1 MHRARTR
8 ALRPPTER
16 ALPPGASALAEFYR
30 EEFLKHHRCLHAQR
44 EYYSEQ
50 AIAGMERAL
59 LRIVAEMD
67 TLTAAGGD
75 DVVERLLRELD
86 VVTGLSAWSDSRTS
100 H

>member
-8 ALRPPTER
+8 ASRLPTDGPM
-16 ALPPGASALAEFYR
+16 PPGASALSEFYR
-30 EEFLKHHRCLHAQR
+30 EEFLKHHRCLDAQR
-44 EYYSEQ
+44 EDHSEQ

-67 TLTAAGGD
+67 TLTARAGD
-75 DVVERLLRELD
+75 VERLLRELD